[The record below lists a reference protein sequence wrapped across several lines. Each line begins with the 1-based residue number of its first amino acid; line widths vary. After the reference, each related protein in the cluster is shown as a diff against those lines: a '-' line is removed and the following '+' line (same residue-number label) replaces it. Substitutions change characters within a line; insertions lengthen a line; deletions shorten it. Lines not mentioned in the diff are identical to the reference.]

1 MNKPDQEQLD
11 FILNSAIL
19 APSADNQHR
28 IRFQIDG
35 NIIRVCNTENELPQ
49 EKGYKR
55 VLTLMSLGA
64 LLENLTIAASRFG
77 IGTETLL
84 FPDPVQPHIIAEIR
98 LHSDLAKIDPLWEAI
113 PLRHT
118 NRRLRFSGPGMTS
131 TERNELD
138 EVCRTDSTTYK
149 PIWFDHSPERKRVLR
164 LMRIAET
171 ERFRNRLLHSE
182 LFAAVRFDV
191 GWHNTCTE
199 GLPPGALEVEA
210 PMRFLFSALRH
221 WSVMKLANLFGSHH
235 MLGFRACY
243 LPCSLAPHLG
253 LLAAESID
261 NQSVLNAGR
270 AFQRLWLAVTSQNR
284 VLQPMPASALY
295 ALDGA
300 CKEGI
305 SGPLKNEL
313 AENWRTI
320 LNNGMTP
327 LMLFRIGK
335 AQPSL
340 ITTGRHELNHYLDKN
355 NG

>member
-35 NIIRVCNTENELPQ
+35 DIIRICNTENELPR

-64 LLENLTIAASRFG
+64 LLENLAIAASRFR
-77 IGTETLL
+77 IGAEILL
-84 FPDPVQPHIIAEIR
+84 FPDPAQSPVIAEIR
-98 LHSDLAKIDPLWEAI
+98 LHSDQANIDPLWEVI

-118 NRRLRFSGPGMTS
+118 NRRLRFSGPGMTD
-131 TERNELD
+131 TERSELNEACH
-138 EVCRTDSTTYK
+138 VNSTTYK
-149 PIWFDHSPERKRVLR
+149 PVWFDNSPERKRVLR

-171 ERFRNRLLHSE
+171 ERFHNHLLHSE

-191 GWHNTCTE
+191 GWHSTCAE
-199 GLPPGALEVEA
+199 GLPPGALGVEA
-210 PMRFLFSALRH
+210 PMRFLFSSLRH
-221 WSVMKLANLFGSHH
+221 WSVMRMANLLGTHH

-253 LLAAESID
+253 LLAVESID
-261 NQSVLNAGR
+261 TQSVLNAGR
-270 AFQRLWLAVTSQNR
+270 AFQRLWLAVTSQDR

-300 CKEGI
+300 CDEGI
-305 SGPLKNEL
+305 PGSLQNEL
-313 AENWRTI
+313 AENWKAI
-320 LNNGMTP
+320 LASGMTP

-335 AQPSL
+335 AQPSP
-340 ITTGRHELNHYLDKN
+340 INTGRHDLSQYLDKN